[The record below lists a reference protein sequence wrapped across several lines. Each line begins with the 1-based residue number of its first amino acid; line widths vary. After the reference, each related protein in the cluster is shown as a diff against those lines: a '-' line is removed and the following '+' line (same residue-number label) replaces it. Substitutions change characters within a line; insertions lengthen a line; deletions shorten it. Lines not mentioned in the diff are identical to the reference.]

1 MIVVVLVQRNLVVFV
16 FVVVVVDIAVAI
28 FGIVVVIVDVAVV
41 DPEKYIKCSVKIG

>member
-16 FVVVVVDIAVAI
+16 VVVVVVDIAVAI